1 MCKTAQ
7 LYAMAQ
13 TSVFCRY
20 PAWKLNAV
28 REDRAEH
35 RDSSI
40 LDSFAKDVENEVNL
54 LEVIIPLVGQFCEWV
69 CLRENRM
76 KIHVFSFDPGERFE
90 AKSDSRGERLGQ
102 SGWPDLQRVERYSM
116 SPAMLCRT

>member
-1 MCKTAQ
+1 MNDLPLTQSGLPCIWGFEEAVAGAIRDGAEYPVLSSGSFMCKTAQ

-69 CLRENRM
+69 CLRER
-76 KIHVFSFDPGERFE
+76 I
-90 AKSDSRGERLGQ
+90 A
-102 SGWPDLQRVERYSM
+102 
-116 SPAMLCRT
+116 